1 MIFAVWITLKIG
13 KIATLVALMLVVDGR
28 VRKLQSQNIISIESI
43 SLQSIN
49 DDRCLQSWLE
59 ISKTKNDFLARL
71 LLTRN
76 ETDSFEALEWP
87 ENVSD
92 FPLRGI

>member
-1 MIFAVWITLKIG
+1 MKIISSRIWMIFAVWITLKIG

-49 DDRCLQSWLE
+49 DDRCLQS
-59 ISKTKNDFLARL
+59 
-71 LLTRN
+71 
-76 ETDSFEALEWP
+76 
-87 ENVSD
+87 
-92 FPLRGI
+92 